1 MRQNKFLT
9 VWKSIAITTTLL
21 VLNGCAFLNPPP
33 REVEIK
39 TVEVQIP
46 IQHPVLPRPIDMKE
60 PKWYVVSNKNLD
72 EFLERIEKESG
83 SMVFVAMSVPDY
95 ELMAYNLQEIKRFV
109 KQTKEVIVY
118 YKNVTDPDNDEK
130 KDDSLE
136 EKYFSD
142 EEKQSEKTPPKQESS
157 FLDTLKERVFVGG
170 RKEDSAS

>member
-1 MRQNKFLT
+1 MT

-72 EFLERIEKESG
+72 QFLERIEKESG

-142 EEKQSEKTPPKQESS
+142 EEKQSEKTPPKQEGS

>member
-1 MRQNKFLT
+1 MT

-72 EFLERIEKESG
+72 QFLERIEKESG

-95 ELMAYNLQEIKRFV
+95 ELMAYNLQEIKRF
-109 KQTKEVIVY
+109 
-118 YKNVTDPDNDEK
+118 
-130 KDDSLE
+130 
-136 EKYFSD
+136 
-142 EEKQSEKTPPKQESS
+142 
-157 FLDTLKERVFVGG
+157 
-170 RKEDSAS
+170 